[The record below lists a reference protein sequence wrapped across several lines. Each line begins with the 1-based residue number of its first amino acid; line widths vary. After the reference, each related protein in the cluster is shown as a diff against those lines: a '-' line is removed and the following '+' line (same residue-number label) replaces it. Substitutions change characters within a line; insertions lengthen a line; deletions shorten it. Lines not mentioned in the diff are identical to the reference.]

1 MKISSYA
8 YTALAF
14 TSLATSAYAG
24 CSQKTDMEVCITTDS
39 YPRET
44 KLVVD
49 DIDGKQRLEMN
60 GLSKRDKTYCDDVR
74 LCPGWHTLTV
84 EDDACDGLGHSSGR
98 VTVRP
103 VGHGKIV
110 NEYLSNFGCN
120 YGVSFRAPYSTSST
134 TTTTN
139 NNNIRGSS
147 GPFGSRNCSECKDEC
162 ERRNRGDSWGKKRCK
177 TDRCRAHFGKKPCKD

>member
-14 TSLATSAYAG
+14 TALASSASAG
-24 CSQKTDMEVCITTDS
+24 CSQKTDMEVCITTDR

-44 KLVVD
+44 TLVVD
-49 DIDGKQRLEMN
+49 DIDGKQRLEMD
-60 GLSKRDKTYCDDVR
+60 GLSKQDKTYCDDVR

-84 EDDACDGLGHSSGR
+84 EDDNCDGLGHSSGR

-103 VGHGKIV
+103 VGGSKII
-110 NEYLSNFGCN
+110 NRYLSDFGCS
-120 YGVSFRAPYSTSST
+120 YGASFRVPFDNGNNNNNN
-134 TTTTN
+134 N
-139 NNNIRGSS
+139 NNNINNGS
-147 GPFGSRNCSECKDEC
+147 GPFGTSNCGDCKKEC